1 MNDVVNVEISV
12 DKDGNVDPKSI
23 EYNDYRSDLN
33 SIYKATADN
42 NSVISTYTV
51 SENTCNHK
59 LVIKYVNG
67 TVSIEKNNIFDFSE
81 NFKED
86 FLVNMLND
94 YCIYNKVV
102 SDNVII
108 KENGKVI
115 FKVNTSDN
123 DLLVIDDIDMDFASK
138 LSDLVYKKDESNPN
152 LIDSK
157 EIRHDFMERGNSSTV
172 TIILTIVLAGIVLLG
187 TIFFSIMVYK

>member
-67 TVSIEKNNIFDFSE
+67 TVSIEKNNTFDFSE

-138 LSDLVYKKDESNPN
+138 LSDLVYKKDESNQN

-157 EIRHDFMERGNSSTV
+157 EIRHEFMERGNSSTV